1 MKKIL
6 FVLVSLLVASVTAG
20 AQTTKVSEK
29 VTVKEGVYTSISTRG
44 PSSSNDVETP
54 YQWCSPKGEHYKLY
68 LHLYQRGE
76 KAGQWTVY
84 VIRKSQKTGK
94 DYKYYIPDGEA
105 IAADIIKR
113 DPNIIKGK

>member
-1 MKKIL
+1 MKKLI
-6 FVLVSLLVASVTAG
+6 FVLVAFLVGMTTAG

-29 VTVKEGVYTSISTRG
+29 VSVNEGVYTSVSTRG
-44 PSSSNDVETP
+44 SSSSNDVETP

-94 DYKYYIPDGEA
+94 DYKYYVPDGEA
-105 IAADIIKR
+105 IAADIIKNN
-113 DPNIIKGK
+113 PSIIKGK